1 MTRLRCM
8 LCASLLSARGTAGW
22 SGCSLLMWR
31 GWTCRTLCRLTE
43 VGGWGGWVTQSV
55 GRVTLL
61 GLHFCWWS
69 PQPPLLHSFPGPPP
83 NVVPYP
89 CWLRPQPAL
98 TPPSLPHTRIPPI
111 TPQHTHTGAVAVYY
125 EEHVQKPPVGS
136 GLNKPC
142 RVVLTGVHKKN
153 KPQSDPAVVAAFSS
167 KLKRYCSDMGAKFVS
182 YEPAEGLWTFE
193 VGTGFWGLRFW
204 GWVLWGPRSAGG
216 GCVEL

>member
-1 MTRLRCM
+1 M
-8 LCASLLSARGTAGW
+8 
-22 SGCSLLMWR
+22 
-31 GWTCRTLCRLTE
+31 
-43 VGGWGGWVTQSV
+43 
-55 GRVTLL
+55 
-61 GLHFCWWS
+61 
-69 PQPPLLHSFPGPPP
+69 
-83 NVVPYP
+83 
-89 CWLRPQPAL
+89 
-98 TPPSLPHTRIPPI
+98 
-111 TPQHTHTGAVAVYY
+111 AVYY

-193 VGTGFWGLRFW
+193 VGTGFGGLRFW